1 MTTATAAPHTSAT
14 RAGSFIE
21 RHYFLLRRLHSASGI
36 FPIGLFL
43 IPHLT
48 TNSSIVWGQLFNAK
62 KYAPLGAGAA
72 GVATFQHEVDFI
84 HNLPALIF
92 IEIFVLWLPIAFH
105 AGLGVYFA
113 RTGMGNYARYSY
125 QDNMRYALQRITG
138 YIGVAFIFLHIASLR
153 WGWTFGG
160 LLPTFDPAHASSSVA
175 IHMQDGLLGGTI
187 AILYLV
193 CVLALVFH
201 FANGLWTAGI
211 TWGLTVSAGA
221 QKRWGQVCAAV
232 GVALALAG
240 VTAVGGFMTLDPEK
254 AQVIEDRLQAER
266 LDGEGTPVDSAAGA
280 RSAASLSGT

>member
-1 MTTATAAPHTSAT
+1 MSTAPAVHPHAQSRSAS
-14 RAGSFIE
+14 SFIE
-21 RHYFLLRRLHSASGI
+21 RHYFLLRRLHSATGI

-48 TNSSIVWGQLFNAK
+48 TNSSIVWGQLLNAR
-62 KYAPLGAGAA
+62 KYADLGPGAA

-92 IEIFVLWLPIAFH
+92 IEIMVLWLPIAFH
-105 AGLGVYFA
+105 AGLGIYFA

-125 QDNMRYALQRITG
+125 QDNLRYTLQRLTG

-160 LLPTFDPAHASSSVA
+160 LLPTFDASRASSSVA
-175 IHMQDGLLGGTI
+175 IHMQDGLLGGTV
-187 AILYLV
+187 AILYLL

-211 TWGLTVSAGA
+211 TWGLTVSAAA
-221 QKRWGQVCAAV
+221 QRRWGQVCAAI
-232 GVALALAG
+232 GIALALAG
-240 VTAVGGFMTLDPEK
+240 VTAVGGFMTLDPAK
-254 AQVIEDRLQAER
+254 AQKVEDRMQAA
-266 LDGEGTPVDSAAGA
+266 EGNAPEAAP
-280 RSAASLSGT
+280 AASRAAASAVSGT